1 MSSHMRDENKGSDRD
16 RKGERTVG
24 KWDRRRDGVEHYH
37 DLLLKSRL
45 KSALGSLKLKSLL
58 LCALRLKTGWGKKIL
73 LLANYQKAKL
83 GFTSEGT
90 MTPPTLPP
98 NVVGPTL
105 MVASHWGAHFASAL
119 RASHL
124 NSLLQFSTQHCQE
137 KGFFYMG

>member
-1 MSSHMRDENKGSDRD
+1 MMDENRYGDGKIRGI
-16 RKGERTVG
+16 GEL
-24 KWDRRRDGVEHYH
+24 GVEHYH

-90 MTPPTLPP
+90 MT
-98 NVVGPTL
+98 
-105 MVASHWGAHFASAL
+105 
-119 RASHL
+119 
-124 NSLLQFSTQHCQE
+124 QHSPLT
-137 KGFFYMG
+137 